1 MIVVGIILLL
11 IYLLN
16 IKKFK
21 LRNILTL
28 SEGAY
33 LLLVLSFIINNNK
46 LYPIAIT
53 FCIANLIANMIILKN
68 YKIIDKYDFII
79 HYLPVIV
86 SIYLLKTNKQYQY
99 NYKYL
104 ITLLIFYLI
113 INLSYKL
120 VIGDFIYSKVK
131 LNTLDGILKSII
143 YIGIIF
149 SIFFLLK

>member
-46 LYPIAIT
+46 LYPII
-53 FCIANLIANMIILKN
+53 NNILYCEFN
-68 YKIIDKYDFII
+68 C
-79 HYLPVIV
+79 
-86 SIYLLKTNKQYQY
+86 
-99 NYKYL
+99 
-104 ITLLIFYLI
+104 
-113 INLSYKL
+113 
-120 VIGDFIYSKVK
+120 
-131 LNTLDGILKSII
+131 
-143 YIGIIF
+143 
-149 SIFFLLK
+149 

>member
-1 MIVVGIILLL
+1 
-11 IYLLN
+11 
-16 IKKFK
+16 
-21 LRNILTL
+21 
-28 SEGAY
+28 
-33 LLLVLSFIINNNK
+33 
-46 LYPIAIT
+46 
-53 FCIANLIANMIILKN
+53 MIILKN

-120 VIGDFIYSKVK
+120 VIGDFIYSKL
-131 LNTLDGILKSII
+131 LN
-143 YIGIIF
+143 
-149 SIFFLLK
+149 